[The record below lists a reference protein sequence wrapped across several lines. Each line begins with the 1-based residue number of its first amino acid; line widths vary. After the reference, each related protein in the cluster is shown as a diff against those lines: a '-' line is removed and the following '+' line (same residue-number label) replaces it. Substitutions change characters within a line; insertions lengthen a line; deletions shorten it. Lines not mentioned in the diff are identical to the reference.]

1 MSRRKPLWGSAAL
14 GLAGSL
20 LVTVTGP
27 SLIGRGAG
35 WWFRLSIGHAVAEVL
50 LYVGIAL
57 LCGAW
62 LGLGR
67 TISGVS
73 LNELRLVG
81 AIWCLPLLAGAPVF
95 SQDVYSY
102 LAQGSI
108 LHLGLSPYTH
118 TPEVLGP
125 LGQSHLLAAVS
136 PFWRHTTAPYGPAF
150 LGAVSAIVAV
160 SGSNLILGVLLLRA
174 LELGGVVLMAI
185 FVPRLA
191 RSLGADPGRAL
202 WLGALSPLVLLQLIA
217 PAHND
222 ALMAGLMVAGVTL
235 AVQRRPLLGIAL
247 CALAA
252 TVKLPAAVA
261 AVFIAVAWARSMPD
275 RPAAAR
281 ALAQSAALAVAVV
294 IAVSI
299 LSGVGADWISTS
311 VFSTPERVRLAITPA
326 TAVGRT
332 LAGILGGAGVAVN
345 GRSLEATLATAAFAL
360 TVGAGALVLW
370 RTRWDNVVRQL
381 GLLLLA
387 FAIAGPATWPW
398 YLSWGLVLVAA
409 YPVIQRWPAL
419 VLAVLAS
426 VFVVKPD
433 GILALPIGSAPI
445 VLAVYAVVA
454 VGVGYSWRRRV
465 GARPVGDLAGGPSAL
480 AES

>member
-1 MSRRKPLWGSAAL
+1 M
-14 GLAGSL
+14 
-20 LVTVTGP
+20 GP
-27 SLIGRGAG
+27 SLTGRGAD
-35 WWFRLSIGHAVAEVL
+35 WWFRISPGHVAADVL
-50 LYVGIAL
+50 LYLGIAL
-57 LCGAW
+57 LSGAW

-67 TISGVS
+67 SASGLS
-73 LNELRLVG
+73 LTELRTVG
-81 AIWCLPLLAGAPVF
+81 AVWCLPLLAGAPVF

-102 LAQGSI
+102 LAQGTI

-118 TPEVLGP
+118 APQVLAS
-125 LGQSHLLAAVS
+125 LGHSHLLAAVS

-150 LGAVSAIVAV
+150 LGLVSAIV
-160 SGSNLILGVLLLRA
+160 SITGSNLIVGVLLLRG
-174 LELGGVVLMAI
+174 LELGGAVLLAVFI
-185 FVPRLA
+185 PRLA
-191 RSLGADPGRAL
+191 RTLGADPRRAL

-222 ALMAGLMVAGVTL
+222 ALMAGLMVAGVAL
-235 AVQRRPLLGIAL
+235 AVDGRPAYGIAL

-261 AVFIAVAWARSMPD
+261 AVFIAVVWARSMPD
-275 RPAAAR
+275 RSAAAR
-281 ALAQSAALAVAVV
+281 TLARSAALAVAVV
-294 IAVSI
+294 VGVSV
-299 LSGVGADWISTS
+299 LAGVGADWISTS

-332 LAGILGGAGVAVN
+332 LAGLLSGAGVAVD
-345 GRSLEATLATAAFAL
+345 GRSLESALATAAFAL

-370 RTRWDNVVRQL
+370 RTRSHNAVRQL

-387 FAIAGPATWPW
+387 FALAGPATWPW
-398 YLSWGLVLVAA
+398 YLSWGLVLVACC
-409 YPVIQRWPAL
+409 PVIQHWPVL

-433 GILALPIGSAPI
+433 GILALSLGSAPV
-445 VLAVYAVVA
+445 VLGAYAL
-454 VGVGYSWRRRV
+454 VGAYAWHSWRRRA
-465 GARPVGDLAGGPSAL
+465 GERPVGDLASGPSAL

>member
-1 MSRRKPLWGSAAL
+1 LI
-14 GLAGSL
+14 
-20 LVTVTGP
+20 VTLTGP
-27 SLIGRGAG
+27 SLSGPGAG
-35 WWFRLSIGHAVAEVL
+35 WWFRISPGHVTADVL
-50 LYVGIAL
+50 LYLGIVL

-67 TISGVS
+67 AASGLS
-73 LNELRLVG
+73 LNELRIVG
-81 AIWCLPLLAGAPVF
+81 AVWSLPLLAGAPLF

-118 TPEVLGP
+118 TPEVLAP
-125 LGQSHLLAAVS
+125 LGQSHLIAAVS

-150 LGAVSAIVAV
+150 LGLVSAIVSV
-160 SGSNLILGVLLLRA
+160 TGSNLILGVLLLRG
-174 LELGGVVLMAI
+174 LELAGAVLLAV

-191 RSLGADPGRAL
+191 RSLGADPRRAL
-202 WLGALSPLVLLQLIA
+202 WLGVLSPLVLLQLIA

-222 ALMAGLMVAGVTL
+222 ALMAGLMVA
-235 AVQRRPLLGIAL
+235 AVAFAVEGRQALGIAL
-247 CALAA
+247 CSLAA

-261 AVFIAVAWARSMPD
+261 AVFIAVVWARSMPG
-275 RPAAAR
+275 PSGAAR
-281 ALAQSAALAVAVV
+281 ALARSAAVAVAVV
-294 IAVSI
+294 VLVSV
-299 LSGVGADWISTS
+299 LTGVGADWLSTS

-332 LAGILGGAGVAVN
+332 LAGVLSGAGVAVD
-345 GRSLEATLATAAFAL
+345 GRSLESALATLAFAL

-370 RTRWDNVVRQL
+370 RTRSHNMVRQL
-381 GLLLLA
+381 GLLLMA
-387 FAIAGPATWPW
+387 FAVAGPAAWPW
-398 YLSWGLVLVAA
+398 YLSWGLVLLACC
-409 YPVIQRWPAL
+409 PVIQRRPAL

-433 GILALPIGSAPI
+433 GILALPIGSAPV
-445 VLAVYAVVA
+445 VLAVYALA
-454 VGVGYSWRRRV
+454 GGYAWHSWRRRA
-465 GARPVGDLAGGPSAL
+465 GERAVGDLAGGPSAL